1 VKGAELI
8 GQTRRFPSRSIE
20 GGPMPAQPTPVW
32 RIKKT
37 IAAAVVGFV
46 LFSAM
51 SLSAQVEQVFK
62 GDMCLGPE
70 GREPIMQGDQATL
83 PCTVGH
89 PKRSAKYILFNA
101 EDKTTYQLEGH
112 TNPSEFAGR
121 AVVVV
126 GTLNTATNTIYVED
140 IFRAVPPKILHSASV
155 YIDCDACPRGMAAAW
170 RAAFQE
176 LGDWGKFEIVPDP
189 KKADLVFLFAANPY
203 LGDYVTRDGPD
214 KRPVAIE
221 TTYMNVID
229 PKTGESLWNDS
240 RQMGSLFVAKATRA
254 MISELKLRIEE
265 ENQADPQLLLQR
277 HKAH

>member
-8 GQTRRFPSRSIE
+8 GQTRRFALPSVE
-20 GGPMPAQPTPVW
+20 GVPVPAQPAPVW
-32 RIKKT
+32 RIKKA
-37 IAAAVVGFV
+37 ISAAVVACV
-46 LFSAM
+46 LFGAM
-51 SLSAQVEQVFK
+51 SLSAQVEQVFR

-83 PCTVGH
+83 PCTVKH
-89 PKRSAKYILFNA
+89 PKRGARYILFNA
-101 EDKTTYQLEGH
+101 ENKTTYQLEGH
-112 TNPSEFAGR
+112 TNPTEFAGR

-126 GTLNTATNTIYVED
+126 GTLNPATNTIYVED
-140 IFRAVPPKILHSASV
+140 VFRAVPPKILHAASV

-170 RAAFQE
+170 RAAFQQLE
-176 LGDWGKFEIVPDP
+176 DWGKFDIVPDP

-221 TTYMNVID
+221 TTYMNVVD
-229 PKTGESLWNDS
+229 PQTGESLWSDS
-240 RQMGSLFVAKATRA
+240 RRMGSLFVAKATKE

-265 ENQADPQLLLQR
+265 ENQADPQLLL
-277 HKAH
+277 HKHQAH